1 MFRSYFITLVHCFPF
16 VIEAKRPL
24 KKTSLILFLF
34 HLFTRF
40 MSMCIQN
47 LLYLP
52 VKMQMW
58 PTGNNSPMKLAGWT
72 DSLRLSRAFPTA
84 MRAEPGESFSPG
96 VPFPCH
102 RPGLAGGVQLPP
114 SVWPAGFMAT
124 LHRMTV
130 LHAAGK
136 NTVLTEEEWACPGP
150 VAAATEGILTPW
162 GPN

>member
-58 PTGNNSPMKLAGWT
+58 PTGNNSPVKLAGWT
-72 DSLRLSRAFPTA
+72 DSPRLSRAFPTA

-96 VPFPCH
+96 VPFPLPSSGLSGW
-102 RPGLAGGVQLPP
+102 RPAPTIHLTGGFHGHFAQNDCP
-114 SVWPAGFMAT
+114 SCS
-124 LHRMTV
+124 R
-130 LHAAGK
+130 
-136 NTVLTEEEWACPGP
+136 
-150 VAAATEGILTPW
+150 
-162 GPN
+162 